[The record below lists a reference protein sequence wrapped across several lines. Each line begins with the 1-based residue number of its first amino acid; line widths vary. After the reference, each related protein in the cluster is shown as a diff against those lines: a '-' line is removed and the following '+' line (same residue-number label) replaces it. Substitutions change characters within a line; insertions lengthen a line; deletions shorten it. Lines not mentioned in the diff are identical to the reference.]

1 MVFVGMD
8 LHRCRTQ
15 VAVLDDDGDVVMNRN
30 MVNGSAEFTEL
41 VAGLPSRT
49 PVAVEAGYGW
59 QWLADLLEGA
69 DLEMH
74 LVHPAGCKAIAAARL
89 KDDRVDARTLAH
101 LLCSDLLPEAW
112 VAPGEV
118 RDLRRLLRHRAALVR
133 MRSSLK
139 NRIHGILADHGVRV
153 ERNLWTGPGRQ
164 WLAAVEL
171 PVVSRQ
177 VIENSLQLIGHT
189 DALVTELRRG
199 LAETAEGDPRV
210 EALCQLPGIGPLTA
224 LTLLAEIGDISRFGS
239 SRKLCAWAGLTPQ
252 VRNSDRRV
260 RHGHIT
266 KQGSP
271 WVRWVMVEA
280 AHVAKHRPPFA
291 EFYASCARRRGR
303 NIATVAVAR
312 KLLARCFHILT
323 EIHRDGPDAG

>member
-1 MVFVGMD
+1 MVYVGMD
-8 LHRCRTQ
+8 LHRRRTQ
-15 VAVLDDDGDVVMNRN
+15 VAVLDDEGAEVVNRN
-30 MVNGSAEFTEL
+30 LINGSAEFAEV
-41 VAGLPSRT
+41 VAGLPPQT

-59 QWLADLLEGA
+59 QWLADLLDEAG
-69 DLEMH
+69 LEMH
-74 LVHPAGCKAIAAARL
+74 LAHPAGCKAIAAARL

-101 LLCSDLLPEAW
+101 LLRSDLLPEAW
-112 VAPGEV
+112 VAPGQV
-118 RDLRRLLRHRAALVR
+118 RDLRRLLRHRAGLVR
-133 MRSSLK
+133 MRTSLK
-139 NRIHGILADHGVRV
+139 NRIHGVLADHGVRV
-153 ERNLWTGPGRQ
+153 ERNLWTGPGRE
-164 WLAAVEL
+164 WLASVEL

-177 VIENSLQLIGHT
+177 VVEDSLQLIDHA
-189 DALVTELRRG
+189 DALVKELRGR
-199 LAETAEGDPRV
+199 LAAAATDDPRV
-210 EALCQLPGIGPLTA
+210 EALCQLPGVGPLTA
-224 LTLLAEIGDISRFGS
+224 VTLLAEIGDISRFSS

-280 AHVAKHRPPFA
+280 AHIAKRRPPFA
-291 EFYASCARRRGR
+291 AFYANCARRRGR

-312 KLLARCFHILT
+312 KLLARSYHILT